1 MAHRIHTRR
10 IHMEHIHTRH
20 IHTGHSPS
28 PGWGY
33 GTSSSDFGSRRSR
46 QVNSDR
52 FSRRCRV
59 ARRPI
64 KTECDAL
71 RTQMGGT
78 RCSPGDVAV
87 AASRR
92 HLNGHGSH
100 SAATPVVGFSALCR
114 LRDHSYVV
122 GSTRHA
128 PGYPCDATGS
138 QGLEAVLSPDNSRE
152 ISEGSTFSNLREV
165 IMTMSEYEERFRP
178 PAPSLH
184 QTFAEIRGPNRG
196 GRRGRHLWVVA
207 ALVGVMTITS
217 KAALHHSTHASG
229 SQVLKSG
236 IQACD

>member
-1 MAHRIHTRR
+1 MAHRIHMGR

-46 QVNSDR
+46 QANSDR

-128 PGYPCDATGS
+128 PVTPVMRRVRRD
-138 QGLEAVLSPDNSRE
+138 SRRCC
-152 ISEGSTFSNLREV
+152 LR
-165 IMTMSEYEERFRP
+165 TTAGKYRKAR
-178 PAPSLH
+178 PSLI
-184 QTFAEIRGPNRG
+184 FER
-196 GRRGRHLWVVA
+196 
-207 ALVGVMTITS
+207 
-217 KAALHHSTHASG
+217 
-229 SQVLKSG
+229 
-236 IQACD
+236 